1 LEKAG
6 DIELVDFPQTTATLE
21 DLRHRKL
28 PRAPAI
34 RCQATPE
41 QLRELKDG
49 FQALKEHRRAH
60 WEKTRAARQAMLMPD
75 PQTDEGSS

>member
-1 LEKAG
+1 M
-6 DIELVDFPQTTATLE
+6 
-21 DLRHRKL
+21 

-49 FQALKEHRRAH
+49 FQALKEHQRRH
-60 WEKTRAARQAMLMPD
+60 WEKTRAERRTMLMPD
-75 PQTDEGSS
+75 PHASDEGSS